1 MGGDEVLQTMVEALD
16 FTLIQMEGHWRKL
29 TRISER
35 SLGFPVEKR
44 QGMEKYPVTCRS
56 REMIRDSL

>member
-35 SLGFPVEKR
+35 PLGFAVEKR
-44 QGMEKYPVTCRS
+44 QGMEKYPGTRRS
-56 REMIRDSL
+56 REVIRD